1 MRTISPSLLAA
12 NFSNIS
18 KDIYAVEDA
27 GVNRLHLDVMDGHF
41 VPNLT
46 FGPFIIQS
54 IREITN
60 CHLETHL
67 MINNSHKVLDKYIEA
82 GSDTIIIHLEGSI
95 NPIEELQYIK
105 KKNKIAGIAL
115 NPNTSEEL
123 LRPLLNY
130 IDYIL
135 IMSVYPGKGGQ
146 SFINNTLNKMINV
159 VKMTKKLD
167 ITIAVD
173 GGVNID
179 TINDVYKTGIDI
191 VIVGSGLFNANN
203 IKKRYNDLL
212 NA

>member
-1 MRTISPSLLAA
+1 MRNISPSLLAA

-18 KDIYAVEDA
+18 KDIKAIEKA

-41 VPNLT
+41 VPTIT
-46 FGPFIIQS
+46 FGPFIIES
-54 IREITN
+54 IRKITN

-67 MINNSHKVLDKYIEA
+67 MINNTDEVLDQYIEA
-82 GSDTIIIHLEGSI
+82 GSDTIIIHLESSI
-95 NPIEELQYIK
+95 NPINELKYIRK
-105 KKNKIAGIAL
+105 KDKIAGIAL

-123 LRPLLNY
+123 LLPLLNY

-135 IMSVYPGKGGQ
+135 IMSVHPGKGGQ
-146 SFINNTLNKMINV
+146 SFISHTLKKMNNV
-159 VKMTKKLD
+159 VEMTKNLN

-173 GGVNID
+173 GGVNVN
-179 TINDVYKTGIDI
+179 TINQIYSTGIDI

-203 IKKRYNDLL
+203 IYKRYKKLL